1 MQEVLLVA
9 PRGFCAGVSRAID
22 TVKLALLRYRAPVY
36 VRRSI
41 VHNAE
46 VVAELAALGAIFVK
60 ELAEV
65 PDGACVVFSA
75 HGVSQAVR
83 HEASRRG
90 LRVVDATCPL
100 VEKVHM
106 EALRYLAQGLAVV
119 LLGHPDHDETIGTLG
134 EAPGR
139 IHLVSTLSDVS
150 ALPMPD
156 GATVA
161 YLTQTTLSDEQ
172 VAPLVAA
179 LRRRYPRLRAP
190 RTADV
195 CYATQNRQAAV
206 RWLAQYAD
214 RVLVLGDPTSSNS
227 QRLVEVAMAEGVVA
241 MLASSI
247 DTVPESWLTAATV
260 LGLTAGASTPDHLVQ
275 AAVAR
280 FVGAGVPV
288 REKRLG
294 AETTHFSLPKELDI
308 PAVVLAG
315 AAVAVVA

>member
-1 MQEVLLVA
+1 
-9 PRGFCAGVSRAID
+9 
-22 TVKLALLRYRAPVY
+22 
-36 VRRSI
+36 
-41 VHNAE
+41 
-46 VVAELAALGAIFVK
+46 
-60 ELAEV
+60 
-65 PDGACVVFSA
+65 
-75 HGVSQAVR
+75 
-83 HEASRRG
+83 
-90 LRVVDATCPL
+90 
-100 VEKVHM
+100 
-106 EALRYLAQGLAVV
+106 
-119 LLGHPDHDETIGTLG
+119 
-134 EAPGR
+134 
-139 IHLVSTLSDVS
+139 
-150 ALPMPD
+150 MPD

-214 RVLVLGDPTSSNS
+214 HVLVLGDPTSSNS